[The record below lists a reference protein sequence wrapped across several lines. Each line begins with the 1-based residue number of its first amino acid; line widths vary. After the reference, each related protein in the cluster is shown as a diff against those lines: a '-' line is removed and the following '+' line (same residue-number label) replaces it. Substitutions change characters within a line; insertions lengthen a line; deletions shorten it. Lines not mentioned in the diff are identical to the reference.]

1 MLFSG
6 SPVTVALACVIA
18 GVAADTK
25 VLKPWTLR
33 RKGAQTAW
41 NFVPP
46 TDSLVNRVDLRLT
59 ITPEWDWK
67 HGPGCPGANFSTIAG
82 CLLMATCTGQSAN
95 DYFYLADGQTH
106 TLSPNVRVVGEG
118 PRNTHGRLQI
128 DVRLESD
135 SCTAGVTLVVHYTPA
150 ATFAPTPEP
159 TLPPATP
166 LQTWTGHTQEVWT
179 NIPEW
184 QVKLPGDPSHAT
196 FFSVEFTV
204 TTAPLCT
211 GALMHFRVGCDPY
224 PSRGCVGYAVTGN
237 FGIDST
243 TITHTT
249 ATDVHVTTGSFML
262 FIAQLEIG
270 QCRSNVTPT
279 VRYSTDFVP
288 PPSLPPAPTHP
299 PTTPAPLAPGR
310 LCPAYE
316 AQVARHPLRGGS
328 LPDTDVPPAE
338 RDEAAGMRPVRGRHA
353 AFSHGGAVRFNG

>member
-1 MLFSG
+1 MVLSG
-6 SPVTVALACVIA
+6 SPTTVVLACLFA
-18 GVAADTK
+18 GVAADKK
-25 VLKPWTLR
+25 VLPRTPMSWHKNAGSWTL
-33 RKGAQTAW
+33 W
-41 NFVPP
+41 YPP
-46 TDSLVNRVDLRLT
+46 FSRDSLVYRVDIRLK
-59 ITPEWDWK
+59 ITPDRHWN
-67 HGPGCPGANFSTIAG
+67 HGLGCPGANFSVTAG
-82 CLLMATCTGQSAN
+82 CLTEPTCTGLTVN
-95 DYFYLADGQTH
+95 DHFYLADGHTH
-106 TLSPNVRVVGEG
+106 TLYPNVLVLSNSTLYISLE
-118 PRNTHGRLQI
+118 L
-128 DVRLESD
+128 LESV
-135 SCTAGVTLVVHYTPA
+135 CILVVTPVYYYTPA
-150 ATFAPTPEP
+150 PPATLAPTPKP